1 MNKTEPKGEE
11 PKIPIPFKL
20 VAIHDDIEK
29 NLDWIIPANPFDES
43 SKPKSIERGSSS
55 TYLDDIP
62 FLVENIS
69 GIDLNA
75 SSFENT

>member
-1 MNKTEPKGEE
+1 MHE
-11 PKIPIPFKL
+11 
-20 VAIHDDIEK
+20 AIEN
-29 NLDWIIPANPFDES
+29 NLDWIVTENPFDENS
-43 SKPKSIERGSSS
+43 EPKSVERGSFR

-62 FLVENIS
+62 CLVENIS